1 MFKQIPNKV
10 PVTLSDAATYFPE
23 EEWKLLHEWQKEL
36 YRNVMNEI
44 HQALISLGPLIATTV
59 FSLRDNE
66 RESARPVVSQDSEAI
81 QDDKHPSGGVA
92 VDPEECL
99 EVKMETNQC
108 LKNRKNSNKRR
119 SCDYPSIGQAVLC
132 SDTSVKITK
141 SKGTPVWEPVGSE
154 RTSINPSTSDIYSP
168 VHPDILL
175 QIEEQKELLCRDWS
189 DLDRTK
195 VNNPPNKGIPS
206 LNSDN
211 CLRKDDEP
219 NAFQINHLGDE
230 RGKHRTTP
238 SSGIPSLNSDN
249 CLRKDDEPNAFQ
261 INHLG
266 DERGKHRT
274 TPSSGL
280 EFTSLIIKEEDEIC
294 SLDHQEIRSRRSIN
308 LSTPQEE
315 SMNRKR
321 KDSACTERLPVNNV
335 SSWQND
341 INLPQTTGEET
352 EPQNQLWS
360 ENYWGLG
367 VERNSDCEMGFS
379 NPTHINLQ
387 LWTPKEGTSDT
398 SNMHFSGLK
407 KASLFQTTKQ
417 IQRLY
422 SCTECKRSFSL
433 RGELIRHFRT
443 HSGVRPYAC
452 TQCNKSFSKKGDFTR
467 HWRTHTGEKPYECTD
482 CHKRFN
488 LKGNLDQHR
497 ILIHSGVRPYKC
509 DECEKCFSRQSH
521 LTKHRETHAITFL
534 SSHELEGR

>member
-44 HQALISLGPLIATTV
+44 HQALISL
-59 FSLRDNE
+59 
-66 RESARPVVSQDSEAI
+66 
-81 QDDKHPSGGVA
+81 GGVA

-154 RTSINPSTSDIYSP
+154 RTSINPSTS
-168 VHPDILL
+168 
-175 QIEEQKELLCRDWS
+175 
-189 DLDRTK
+189 
-195 VNNPPNKGIPS
+195 GIPS

-274 TPSSGL
+274 TPSSAGL